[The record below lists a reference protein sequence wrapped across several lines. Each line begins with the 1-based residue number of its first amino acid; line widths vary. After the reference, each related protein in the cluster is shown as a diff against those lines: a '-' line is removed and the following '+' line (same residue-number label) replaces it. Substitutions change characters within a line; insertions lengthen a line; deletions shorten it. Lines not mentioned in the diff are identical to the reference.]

1 MRKRKPTQNTRQAI
15 HIVGEGQTEL
25 FYFKHLKSIMGYKYF
40 ISPRLF
46 ENNSIAKIEKK
57 VEELLRE
64 DVYVICVFD
73 ADVSRR
79 SEAENQKLQRLNNKY
94 SKNDNVLLC
103 DSLQSIE
110 YWFLLHFEDT
120 CRHFNDAAATERAL
134 KKYIPNY
141 DKGRKFL
148 ENEKWVRDMTLD
160 GRLETACE
168 RAEKYKE
175 QESYSNLHQA
185 ITRLKGTSKN

>member
-25 FYFKHLKSIMGYKYF
+25 FYFKHLKNLMGYKCF

-64 DVYVICVFD
+64 DVFVICVFD

-79 SEAENQKLQRLNNKY
+79 SETENQKLQRLKEKY
-94 SKNDNVLLC
+94 GKKDNVLLC

-134 KKYIPNY
+134 KKYLPKY

-148 ENEKWVRDMTLD
+148 ENEKWVIDMVS
-160 GRLETACE
+160 GGKLEIACK
-168 RAEKYKE
+168 RAEKYKGR
-175 QESYSNLHQA
+175 ESYSNIYRA
-185 ITRLKGTSKN
+185 ITKM